1 MDFKEGRERVVIEGV
16 SPEIDGGLFPIK
28 RTVRE
33 KVVVEADIFS
43 DGHDLLSCV
52 LLFRKEE
59 DATWDTVAM
68 EPLVNDRWQGS
79 FRVNQM
85 GRYRYTI
92 EAWVDRFKTWRHD
105 LKKRVDAGQ
114 DVSVDLRI
122 GEQLIEE
129 ALLTC
134 KGAPAKALKQR
145 AVQIT
150 GTIDPEEKIELI
162 LDDDLAELMGVCS
175 ERRFVTG
182 YEKELTVVA
191 EREKAR
197 FSTWYEMF
205 PRSCAGKRGEHGTF
219 HDCEKMLAY
228 VASMGFDVL
237 YLPPIHPIGLSHRK
251 GKNNSPAAKRGEP
264 GSPWAIGSEAGGHK
278 AVHPEL
284 GGFDDFRRLV
294 QKAREFEM
302 EIALDLAFQCSP
314 DHPYVKEHPEWFRWR
329 PDGTLQYAEN
339 PPKKY
344 EDIYPINFETD
355 QWEELFAGLKSVVLF
370 WIEQGIRIFRVDN
383 PHTKPFLFWEWLIGE
398 VRRDYP
404 EVIFLAEAFTRPK
417 VMNRLGKLGF
427 SQSYTYFA
435 WRNTKWEI
443 TQYFQE
449 LTRTR
454 AKEFFRPNLWPN
466 TPDILTEY
474 LQTGGRPAF
483 MTRLVLAATLGA
495 SYGIYGPAFEI
506 CVREPKEFGSEEY
519 LDSEKYEIKS
529 WNLDD
534 PLSLRDF
541 ITRVN
546 RIRKENPA
554 LQSNETLRFHE
565 SDSDQILCF
574 SKHTEDFSNVI
585 FVVVNLDP
593 HYTHGSWVHFPVEEV
608 GLDARQGFQVHD
620 LLSDARFLWHG
631 TRNYLEI
638 DPRVSPAFIFRVRR
652 RLRTE
657 RDFDYFM

>member
-145 AVQIT
+145 AAQIT

-219 HDCEKMLAY
+219 HDCEKMLPTSLPW
-228 VASMGFDVL
+228 ASTFYICRPFIPSVCHTGKERTIL
-237 YLPPIHPIGLSHRK
+237 QRLRGASRAAHGPSGRK
-251 GKNNSPAAKRGEP
+251 QAGTRQFIRSWEASTTFAGSCRKP
-264 GSPWAIGSEAGGHK
+264 GSLKWRSLWIWRFSA
-278 AVHPEL
+278 
-284 GGFDDFRRLV
+284 
-294 QKAREFEM
+294 AR
-302 EIALDLAFQCSP
+302 
-314 DHPYVKEHPEWFRWR
+314 
-329 PDGTLQYAEN
+329 
-339 PPKKY
+339 
-344 EDIYPINFETD
+344 
-355 QWEELFAGLKSVVLF
+355 
-370 WIEQGIRIFRVDN
+370 
-383 PHTKPFLFWEWLIGE
+383 
-398 VRRDYP
+398 
-404 EVIFLAEAFTRPK
+404 
-417 VMNRLGKLGF
+417 
-427 SQSYTYFA
+427 
-435 WRNTKWEI
+435 I
-443 TQYFQE
+443 TP
-449 LTRTR
+449 T
-454 AKEFFRPNLWPN
+454 
-466 TPDILTEY
+466 
-474 LQTGGRPAF
+474 
-483 MTRLVLAATLGA
+483 
-495 SYGIYGPAFEI
+495 
-506 CVREPKEFGSEEY
+506 
-519 LDSEKYEIKS
+519 
-529 WNLDD
+529 
-534 PLSLRDF
+534 
-541 ITRVN
+541 
-546 RIRKENPA
+546 
-554 LQSNETLRFHE
+554 
-565 SDSDQILCF
+565 
-574 SKHTEDFSNVI
+574 
-585 FVVVNLDP
+585 
-593 HYTHGSWVHFPVEEV
+593 
-608 GLDARQGFQVHD
+608 
-620 LLSDARFLWHG
+620 
-631 TRNYLEI
+631 
-638 DPRVSPAFIFRVRR
+638 
-652 RLRTE
+652 
-657 RDFDYFM
+657 